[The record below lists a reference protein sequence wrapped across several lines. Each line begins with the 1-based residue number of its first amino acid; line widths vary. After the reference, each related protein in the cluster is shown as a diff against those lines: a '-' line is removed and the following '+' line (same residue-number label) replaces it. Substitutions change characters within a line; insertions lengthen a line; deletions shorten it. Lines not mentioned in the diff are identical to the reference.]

1 MRTLLLTT
9 VTALMT
15 QPNAAA
21 DLADLR
27 WRHRLVVTA
36 SADAVAA
43 QRAERSRDVGGWA
56 ERQLVLV
63 ELTTENAM
71 IDGKPADLNVA
82 AAREKLGLD
91 RDTAVALVG
100 LDGGVKQ
107 RRERAFTNNELFAA
121 VDAMPM
127 RRGS

>member
-1 MRTLLLTT
+1 MRTLLLAT
-9 VTALMT
+9 VMALMT
-15 QPNAAA
+15 QSNAAA

-36 SADAVAA
+36 SADTAAA
-43 QRAERSRDVGGWA
+43 QCAERSRDLGGWA

-63 ELTTENAM
+63 ELMAENAM
-71 IDGKPADLNVA
+71 IDGRPADLDVA

-91 RDTAVALVG
+91 GATAVALVG

-107 RRERAFTNNELFAA
+107 RRQDAFPNAELFAA